1 MILDKDKM
9 MKKERLN
16 GKLEAAV
23 KTGLAAVLAH
33 GFHEGIKVM
42 KENKVPVEIAAR
54 VILSPK
60 SRRSSDEVL

>member
-1 MILDKDKM
+1 
-9 MKKERLN
+9 MKKERVN

-23 KTGLAAVLAH
+23 KTGIAAVLSQ

-42 KENKVPVEIAAR
+42 KDNQVPVEIAAR

-60 SRRSSDEVL
+60 SRRSSDEVP